1 MAAAAA
7 PESQWER
14 GSPKAP
20 NALPDASDARPR
32 SPWIWG
38 RWIDLSVFGGSA
50 ALALALVGLS
60 SLLAEE
66 GGTLPPWGWLIF
78 VVAIDVAHVH
88 TTLFRTYFDAGELRR
103 RRALYIAIPIA
114 CYAAGLALH
123 LVSHLAFW
131 RALAYLAVLHFI
143 RQQVGWVAIYRAR
156 AGERSPIDRWLD
168 DAVIYFATGWPLLHW
183 HANLPRSFRW
193 FIEGDFVPLPLLAG
207 LVRPLGFVY
216 LGLLVAYA
224 ARAAVLASRTGR
236 VNTGKLVVVA
246 TTAATWYVGIV
257 ATNTDFQ
264 FTVANVIVHGVPYM
278 ALLFAYARERSR
290 EAPAALSS
298 RIVTFG
304 LTAFLGVALALA
316 FAEEVLWDRLVWH
329 DRPLWFGGGER
340 DAPLLGPL
348 GRALIVPL
356 LALPQATHYVLDAV
370 LWRRRDTGAA
380 QARALGFRALPPRS
394 DDAAS
399 APPP

>member
-1 MAAAAA
+1 VVARA
-7 PESQWER
+7 PDSTGGPPQAPR
-14 GSPKAP
+14 ALP
-20 NALPDASDARPR
+20 NAESARPR
-32 SPWIWG
+32 SLWIWG

-50 ALALALVGLS
+50 ALALVLVGLS
-60 SLLAEE
+60 SLLADE
-66 GGTLPPWGWLIF
+66 GGSLPPWGWLIF
-78 VVAIDVAHVH
+78 VVAVDVAHVH
-88 TTLFRTYFDAGELRR
+88 TTLFRTYFDRDELRR
-103 RRALYIAIPIA
+103 RRALYIAVPIA

-143 RQQVGWVAIYRAR
+143 RQQIGWVAIYRAR
-156 AGERSPIDRWLD
+156 AGERSKLDRWLD

-183 HANLPRSFRW
+183 HASPPRSFRW
-193 FIEGDFVPLPLLAG
+193 FIEGDFVALPLLEG
-207 LVRPLGFVY
+207 IVRPLGAVY
-216 LGLLVAYA
+216 LALLLAYA
-224 ARAAVLASRTGR
+224 ARSILLASRGR
-236 VNTGKLVVVA
+236 PVNTGKHVVVA

-290 EAPAALSS
+290 EAPGVLSS

-329 DRPLWFGGGER
+329 DRPFWFGGGER

-348 GRALIVPL
+348 ARALIVPL
-356 LALPQATHYVLDAV
+356 LALPQATHYALDAV

-380 QARALGFRALPPRS
+380 QARALGFRG
-394 DDAAS
+394 
-399 APPP
+399 PPPSQPADNTGAPAPT

>member
-1 MAAAAA
+1 MVAAASHGGRGPPQA
-7 PESQWER
+7 PS
-14 GSPKAP
+14 
-20 NALPDASDARPR
+20 ALPKTSDARPR

-38 RWIDLSVFGGSA
+38 RSIDLAVFGGSA
-50 ALALALVGLS
+50 ALALVLVGLS
-60 SLLAEE
+60 SLLADE

-78 VVAIDVAHVH
+78 VVAVDVAHVH
-88 TTLFRTYFDAGELRR
+88 TTLFRTYFDRDELRR
-103 RRALYIAIPIA
+103 RRALYIAVPIA

-143 RQQVGWVAIYRAR
+143 RQQIGWVAIYRAR
-156 AGERSPIDRWLD
+156 AGERSRLDRWLD

-183 HANLPRSFRW
+183 HASPPRSFRW
-193 FIEGDFVPLPLLAG
+193 FIEGDFVALPLLAG
-207 LVRPLGFVY
+207 IVQPLGVVY
-216 LGLLVAYA
+216 VALLVAYA
-224 ARAAVLASRTGR
+224 ARSVVLAARSGFAR
-236 VNTGKLVVVA
+236 VNTGKHVVVA

-304 LTAFLGVALALA
+304 VTAFLGVALALA
-316 FAEEVLWDRLVWH
+316 FAEEVIWDRLVWH
-329 DRPLWFGGGER
+329 DRPFWFGGGER
-340 DAPLLGPL
+340 ETPLLGPL
-348 GRALIVPL
+348 ARAFVVPL
-356 LALPQATHYVLDAV
+356 LALPQATHYALDAV

-380 QARALGFRALPPRS
+380 QARALGFHA
-394 DDAAS
+394 
-399 APPP
+399 APPQPPTAISPT